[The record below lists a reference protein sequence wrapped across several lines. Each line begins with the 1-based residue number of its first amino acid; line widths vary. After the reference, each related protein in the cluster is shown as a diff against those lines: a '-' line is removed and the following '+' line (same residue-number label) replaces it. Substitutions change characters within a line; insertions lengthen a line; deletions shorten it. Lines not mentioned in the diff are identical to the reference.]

1 MEKRKV
7 GRPIQKIG
15 RVKIGMSIDGK
26 TNDYLTELSIN
37 SGKTKSKILEE
48 SIAMYY
54 ENNKELQDKIIM
66 ANKLKDDPYF
76 HFRDVLKKSLD
87 K

>member
-15 RVKIGMSIDGK
+15 RVKIGLSIDGE
-26 TNDYLTELSIN
+26 TNNYLTELSVN
-37 SGKTKSKILEE
+37 SGKTKSRIIEE
-48 SIAMYY
+48 SIALYY
-54 ENNKELQDKIIM
+54 ENNKELTDKIIL
-66 ANKLKDDPYF
+66 ANKLKEDPYH
-76 HFRDVLKKSLD
+76 HFRDVLKKSMD

>member
-48 SIAMYY
+48 SIALYY

>member
-1 MEKRKV
+1 
-7 GRPIQKIG
+7 
-15 RVKIGMSIDGK
+15 MSIDGK

-48 SIAMYY
+48 SIALYY
-54 ENNKELQDKIIM
+54 ENNKELQDKIVM

>member
-15 RVKIGMSIDGK
+15 RVKIGLSIDGE
-26 TNDYLTELSIN
+26 TNSYLTELSVN
-37 SGKTKSKILEE
+37 SGKTKSRIIEE
-48 SIAMYY
+48 SIALYY
-54 ENNKELQDKIIM
+54 ENNKELTDKIIL
-66 ANKLKDDPYF
+66 ANKLKEDPYH
-76 HFRDVLKKSLD
+76 HFRDVLKKSMD

>member
-76 HFRDVLKKSLD
+76 HIRDVLKKSLD

>member
-7 GRPIQKIG
+7 GRPIQKVG

-26 TNDYLTELSIN
+26 TNDYLTELSVN

-48 SIAMYY
+48 SIALYY

-66 ANKLKDDPYF
+66 ANKLKEDPYY
-76 HFRDVLKKSLD
+76 HIRDVLKKTLD

>member
-1 MEKRKV
+1 MEKRKP

-15 RVKIGMSIDGK
+15 RVKIGLSIDGK
-26 TNDYLTELSIN
+26 TNDYLTELSEA
-37 SGKTKSKILEE
+37 SGKTKSKIIEE
-48 SIAMYY
+48 SIALYY
-54 ENNKELQDKIIM
+54 ENNKDLTDKINL
-66 ANKLKDDPYF
+66 AAKLKEDPYF

>member
-54 ENNKELQDKIIM
+54 ENNKELQDKIVM